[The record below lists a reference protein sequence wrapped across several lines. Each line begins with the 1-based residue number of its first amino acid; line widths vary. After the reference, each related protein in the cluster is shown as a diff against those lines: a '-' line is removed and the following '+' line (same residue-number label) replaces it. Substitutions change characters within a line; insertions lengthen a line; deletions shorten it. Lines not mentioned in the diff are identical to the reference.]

1 MKCGVRGGS
10 VGKPCEF
17 AAPQRC
23 GFGGKNNQ
31 IRHEV
36 RALEE
41 DLHVEQRRSVETLLS
56 EVHDRLKQALPA
68 KVAG

>member
-1 MKCGVRGGS
+1 
-10 VGKPCEF
+10 
-17 AAPQRC
+17 
-23 GFGGKNNQ
+23 
-31 IRHEV
+31 V

-56 EVHDRLKQALPA
+56 DVHDRLKQALPT